1 MTGLLSSE
9 FRRFRSRRLV
19 RVLAALELLAIV
31 ATGVIVFLT
40 QEYAL
45 VGLPDVLMGTALVLV
60 SVGWI
65 LGASAIGADW
75 HAGHVTTILA
85 WEPRRWRVL
94 FAKIAAALT
103 GVFVLS
109 LVIQALLGIALAV
122 AAAGAGSTTGADWHA
137 GHVTTILAWE
147 PRRWRVLFAKI
158 AAALTGV
165 FVLSLVIQALL
176 GVALAAAAAG
186 AGSTAGADAAWLA
199 ESAVVALRVALL
211 STIFAGFGF
220 GLASA
225 GRNTAVALGVGFG
238 YLVIVENLVR
248 GLRPQWT
255 PWLLTDNA
263 GLFVVDSPIDFPPL
277 GRSTIGAGLYLAA
290 VGAALLLAAA
300 ALFRTRDVN

>member
-1 MTGLLSSE
+1 VIGLLASE

-19 RVLAALELLAIV
+19 KVLVALEVLAIV

-40 QEYAL
+40 QEYPL
-45 VGLPDVLMGTALVLV
+45 VGLPDVLMATSLVLV

-75 HAGHVTTILA
+75 HAGHVTTILS
-85 WEPRRWRVL
+85 WEPRRGRVM

-109 LVIQALLGIALAV
+109 LVIQALLGIALGV
-122 AAAGAGSTTGADWHA
+122 AAAGAGSTTGAD
-137 GHVTTILAWE
+137 
-147 PRRWRVLFAKI
+147 
-158 AAALTGV
+158 
-165 FVLSLVIQALL
+165 
-176 GVALAAAAAG
+176 
-186 AGSTAGADAAWLA
+186 AAWLA
-199 ESAVVALRVALL
+199 ESAGVALRVAGL
-211 STIFAGFGF
+211 SSIFAGFGF

-263 GLFVVDSPIDFPPL
+263 GLFVVDSPIDFPLL

-290 VGAALLLAAA
+290 VGAALLLAAS
-300 ALFRTRDVN
+300 ALFRTRDVH

>member
-1 MTGLLSSE
+1 MSRLLASE

-19 RVLAALELLAIV
+19 KALVALELLAIV
-31 ATGVIVFLT
+31 ATGVIVALT
-40 QEYAL
+40 QEYDL
-45 VGLPDVLMGTALVLV
+45 VGLPDVLMGTSLVLV

-75 HAGHVTTILA
+75 HAGHVTTILT
-85 WEPRRWRVL
+85 WEPRRERVML
-94 FAKIAAALT
+94 AKIAASLT
-103 GVFVLS
+103 SVFVVS
-109 LVIQALLGIALAV
+109 LVIQALLGAALAV
-122 AAAGAGSTTGADWHA
+122 
-137 GHVTTILAWE
+137 
-147 PRRWRVLFAKI
+147 
-158 AAALTGV
+158 
-165 FVLSLVIQALL
+165 
-176 GVALAAAAAG
+176 AAAG

-199 ESAVVALRVALL
+199 ESAGVGLRVALL

-263 GLFVVDSPIDFPPL
+263 GLFIVDSPIDFPL
-277 GRSTIGAGLYLAA
+277 LARSTVGAGLYLAA
-290 VGAALLLAAA
+290 VGAVLLLVASG
-300 ALFRTRDVN
+300 LFRTRDVN